1 MMMRPFRF
9 LLHRMALQE
18 VILFLFFFEIF
29 RALGVV
35 AFHLHALLVAK
46 LRQVANKAHQ
56 LPTVL
61 LRSGRAAKRGH
72 PRETYSIFDDPEKF
86 AVREL
91 LRFLSAQVRRLGIK
105 IAAYRRVS
113 PAVIGV
119 ADGAM
124 VREMQKSVAK
134 ILPRFR
140 GGVFQLSG
148 PRGENPMYGHSRL
161 NRFPTP

>member
-29 RALGVV
+29 RAFGVV
-35 AFHLHALLVAK
+35 AFHLHALFVPK
-46 LRQVANKAHQ
+46 LRQMTKEAHQ

-72 PRETYSIFDDPEKF
+72 PGETYSIFDSPEKF

-91 LRFLSAQVRRLGIK
+91 LRFLPAQVRRLGIK

-113 PAVIGV
+113 AAVICV

-124 VREMQKSVAK
+124 GREMQTSVAK
-134 ILPRFR
+134 SLRPFHGGNLP
-140 GGVFQLSG
+140 LSG
-148 PRGENPMYGHSRL
+148 DSGDSR
-161 NRFPTP
+161 

>member
-1 MMMRPFRF
+1 MMMRRF

-29 RALGVV
+29 RAFGVV
-35 AFHLHALLVAK
+35 AFHLHALFVPK
-46 LRQVANKAHQ
+46 LRQMTKEAHQ

-113 PAVIGV
+113 AAVIGV
-119 ADGAM
+119 ADCAM
-124 VREMQKSVAK
+124 IRGMQTSVAK
-134 ILPRFR
+134 ILRRFR
-140 GGVFQLSG
+140 RRGLPRSG
-148 PRGENPMYGHSRL
+148 PRRGIQASSHSDLPR
-161 NRFPTP
+161 

>member
-29 RALGVV
+29 RAFGVV
-35 AFHLHALLVAK
+35 AFHLHALFVPK
-46 LRQVANKAHQ
+46 LRQMTKEAHQ

-72 PRETYSIFDDPEKF
+72 PGETYSILDNPEKF

-91 LRFLSAQVRRLGIK
+91 LRFLPAQVRRLGIK

-113 PAVIGV
+113 AALIGL

-124 VREMQKSVAK
+124 GRAMQTSGAK
-134 ILPRFR
+134 IRRRFR
-140 GGVFQLSG
+140 GGSLRSVGARAKHHNAVTSG
-148 PRGENPMYGHSRL
+148 
-161 NRFPTP
+161 

>member
-9 LLHRMALQE
+9 LLYRMALQE

-29 RALGVV
+29 RAFGVV

-113 PAVIGV
+113 AAVIGV
-119 ADGAM
+119 ANGAM
-124 VREMQKSVAK
+124 IPEMQTSGAK
-134 ILPRFR
+134 ILRRFR
-140 GGVFQLSG
+140 RGNPPPPG
-148 PRGENPMYGHSRL
+148 PCWDSPQSRV
-161 NRFPTP
+161 

>member
-1 MMMRPFRF
+1 MMMRRF

-29 RALGVV
+29 RAFGVV
-35 AFHLHALLVAK
+35 AFHPHALLGAR
-46 LRQVANKAHQ
+46 LRQMTKEAHQ

-72 PRETYSIFDDPEKF
+72 PRETYSIFDNPEKL

-91 LRFLSAQVRRLGIK
+91 LRFLPAQVRRLGIK

-113 PAVIGV
+113 AAVISMS
-119 ADGAM
+119 D
-124 VREMQKSVAK
+124 
-134 ILPRFR
+134 R
-140 GGVFQLSG
+140 G
-148 PRGENPMYGHSRL
+148 NTHRL
-161 NRFPTP
+161 ATTSANNIQPS